1 MIYTVT
7 LNPSVDYIVQVDS
20 FELGGLNRSKMDT
33 KFPGGK
39 GINVSRVLKRL
50 GVDSAALGFIGGFTG
65 GYIEQYLKEE
75 GIKTDFIQV
84 SEDTRI
90 NIKLKSGV
98 ETEIN
103 GKGPKISGQE
113 FDQLL
118 AQIDRLTADDM
129 ILFSGSIPSSLPSTV
144 YVDLIKRC
152 QEKKIKVIAD
162 VSGESLNHVIKAGP
176 FLIKPNH
183 HEIGEI
189 FGVKVETPEEA
200 RQYGSR
206 LLDMGV
212 QNVIISMAEKGALFL
227 NKDVSYYA
235 TAPKGTVKN
244 SAGAGDS
251 VVAGFISQISKG
263 KSYEAAFPMGV
274 ACGSATAFSVELCTK
289 EEVEALLPQVKVEK
303 L

>member
-7 LNPSVDYIVQVDS
+7 LNPSVDYIVQVEN
-20 FELGGLNRSKMDT
+20 FELGGLNRSVMDT

-50 GVDSAALGFIGGFTG
+50 GVDSTALGFLGGFTG
-65 GYIEQYLKEE
+65 GYIEKFLREE
-75 GIKTDFIQV
+75 GISTDFVHV

-103 GKGPKISGQE
+103 GKGPSISE
-113 FDQLL
+113 AELDKLL
-118 AQIDRLTADDM
+118 AQIEKLNENDM
-129 ILFSGSIPSSLPSTV
+129 ILFSGSIPSSLPSTI

-152 QEKKIKVIAD
+152 QKKNIRVIAD
-162 VSGESLNHVIKAGP
+162 VSGEPLNHVIKADP

-200 RQYGSR
+200 HKYGSR

-212 QNVIISMAEKGALFL
+212 ENVIISMAEKGALFL
-227 NKDVSYYA
+227 NQEVSYYA
-235 TAPKGTVKN
+235 VAPKGTVKN

-251 VVAGFISQISKG
+251 VVAGFMSGIAKG
-263 KSYEAAFPMGV
+263 KPYEEAFALGV
-274 ACGSATAFSVELCTK
+274 ACGSATAFSMELCTK
-289 EEVEALLPQVKVEK
+289 EEAEELLKQVNVKP